1 MSGAP
6 VRRSASTSSA
16 PPGKITRVTDADL
29 AQRYARTVQ
38 AVEAVLARADIE
50 GLIADGAPA
59 NEYSPEAPEL
69 ARLILRDNLNEQTL
83 EDFWLTRFGPSC
95 LLPSGKLLVDLLAA
109 TAFDP

>member
-1 MSGAP
+1 M
-6 VRRSASTSSA
+6 
-16 PPGKITRVTDADL
+16 TDADL